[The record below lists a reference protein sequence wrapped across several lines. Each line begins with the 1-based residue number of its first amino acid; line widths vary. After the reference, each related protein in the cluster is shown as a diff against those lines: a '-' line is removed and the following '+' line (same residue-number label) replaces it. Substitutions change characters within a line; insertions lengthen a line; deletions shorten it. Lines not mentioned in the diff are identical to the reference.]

1 MVQLTESTACTHFD
15 VLRCR
20 WTRLLSSAGMP
31 NPSDKTEN
39 TLRDDANR
47 IAGELEDEKAAIVFG
62 ALLIAD
68 AISRGTGRITE
79 ATALRR

>member
-1 MVQLTESTACTHFD
+1 VQVDQAAKLSGYAESI
-15 VLRCR
+15 
-20 WTRLLSSAGMP
+20 

-47 IAGELEDEKAAIVFG
+47 IAGELADEKAAIVFG

>member
-1 MVQLTESTACTHFD
+1 
-15 VLRCR
+15 
-20 WTRLLSSAGMP
+20 MP

>member
-1 MVQLTESTACTHFD
+1 
-15 VLRCR
+15 
-20 WTRLLSSAGMP
+20 MP

-47 IAGELEDEKAAIVFG
+47 IAGELADEKAAIVFG